1 LENGENNE
9 SVNTVKDVPDAFKQ
23 WVSDNSDRLN
33 KAGAKG
39 SVPYF
44 IKDNKETVERI
55 RTEKKEKNG
64 QGFTAHG
71 TKHGRTATRK
81 ALKEYEDESNVK
93 HVRYSPEQIEN
104 HKQIES
110 ILGIKK
116 GNDMSFEDADG
127 GMANIDLHKDEQY
140 TKNCQCC
147 IVANE
152 LRRRGFDVTAL
163 GYNNDKDSVP
173 YRLGEDLSLA
183 FLNKKGN
190 VVTMTEVKNNEI
202 AVRKAIP
209 TSGRYI
215 IGYDNIRNEGH
226 AICAERLLNGKIIF
240 FDPQSGEAV
249 KLDYDSL
256 KEIQV
261 LRVDNLIFN
270 KDIIASIV
278 RESD

>member
-1 LENGENNE
+1 
-9 SVNTVKDVPDAFKQ
+9 
-23 WVSDNSDRLN
+23 VSDNSGRLN
-33 KAGAKG
+33 KAEAKG

-44 IKDNKETVERI
+44 IKDNKQTVERI
-55 RTEKKEKNG
+55 MTEKKEKNG

-71 TKHGRTATRK
+71 TKHGRTATRE

-116 GNDMSFEDADG
+116 GDDMSFEDADG
-127 GMANIDLHKDEQY
+127 GMANVDFRKDDKFKE
-140 TKNCQCC
+140 NCQCC

-215 IGYDNIRNEGH
+215 VGYDSDKDEGH

-240 FDPQSGEAV
+240 FDPQLGESV
-249 KLDYDSL
+249 KLDYESITA
-256 KEIQV
+256 IQV
-261 LRVDNLIFN
+261 LKVDNLIFN
-270 KDIIASIV
+270 NDILSLIV
-278 RESD
+278 RKSD